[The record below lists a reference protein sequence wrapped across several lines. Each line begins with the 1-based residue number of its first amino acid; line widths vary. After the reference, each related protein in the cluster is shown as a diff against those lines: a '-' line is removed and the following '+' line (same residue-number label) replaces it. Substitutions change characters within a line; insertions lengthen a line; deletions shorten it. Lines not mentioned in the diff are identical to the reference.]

1 VRVYNRT
8 VSTEPRR
15 KQKILLVDDD
25 HDVTDALRLVLS
37 EEGYDVATASNGY
50 EALVYLKSHWPP
62 PSLILLDVMMPIMD
76 GYEFRIEQQRDPA
89 IARIPVVVVTA
100 GAIGERVAEMGVTG
114 LLRKPFDLERLLC
127 ELARRTEIRPELT
140 LS

>member
-1 VRVYNRT
+1 VPAELHRNKT
-8 VSTEPRR
+8 
-15 KQKILLVDDD
+15 ILLVDDD
-25 HDVTDALRLVLS
+25 RDVTDALRLVLS

-50 EALVYLKSHWPP
+50 EALIYLKSHSPP

-89 IARIPVVVVTA
+89 LARIPVVVVTA

-114 LLRKPFDLERLLC
+114 LLRKPFDLERLLG
-127 ELARRTEIRPELT
+127 ELARRTERRSELS

>member
-1 VRVYNRT
+1 VATALRA
-8 VSTEPRR
+8 
-15 KQKILLVDDD
+15 KQQILLVDDD
-25 HDVTDALRLVLS
+25 RDVIDALRLVLS

-50 EALVYLKSHWPP
+50 EALVYLKSHSPP

-114 LLRKPFDLERLLC
+114 LLRKPFDLERLLR
-127 ELARRTEIRPELT
+127 ELARRTDAPPELT

>member
-1 VRVYNRT
+1 VPTDGRV
-8 VSTEPRR
+8 
-15 KQKILLVDDD
+15 KQILLVDDD
-25 HDVTDALRLVLS
+25 RDVIDALRVVLS

-50 EALVYLKSHWPP
+50 EALLYLKSHSPL
-62 PSLILLDVMMPIMD
+62 PSLILLDVMMPVMD

-100 GAIGERVAEMGVTG
+100 GSIGERVAEMGVTG
-114 LLRKPFDLERLLC
+114 LLRKPFDLDRLLR
-127 ELARRTEIRPELT
+127 ELARRTEPRPGLT

>member
-1 VRVYNRT
+1 M
-8 VSTEPRR
+8 STDAQR

-25 HDVTDALRLVLS
+25 RDVIDALRLVLS
-37 EEGYDVATASNGY
+37 EEGYEVATASNGY
-50 EALVYLKSHWPP
+50 EALLYLKSHSPP

-76 GYEFRIEQQRDPA
+76 GYEFRIEQQRDPS

-100 GAIGERVAEMGVTG
+100 GAIGERVAEMGVTA
-114 LLRKPFDLERLLC
+114 LLRKPFDLERLLG
-127 ELARRTEIRPELT
+127 ELQLRADGRPDLT